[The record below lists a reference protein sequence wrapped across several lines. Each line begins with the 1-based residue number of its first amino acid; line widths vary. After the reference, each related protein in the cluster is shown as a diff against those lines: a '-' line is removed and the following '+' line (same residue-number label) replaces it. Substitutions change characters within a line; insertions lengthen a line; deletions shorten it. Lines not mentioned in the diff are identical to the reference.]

1 MPLVV
6 VGLNHKTAPIELLE
20 RLAIPDEDVPK
31 ALDALM
37 SYEHVLEG
45 AVLSTCNRIEVLGVV
60 ARFHGGA
67 QDMRNFLSELRHVA
81 PEDFA
86 DHLYTYHDEG
96 AARHLFRV
104 AAGIDSMVVGESE
117 ILGQVRRA
125 FARATE
131 QGTAGP
137 MLSHAL
143 RRALHVGR
151 RARVETAIGRNP
163 ASISSA
169 AVELARRG
177 APGGSLAGKNVL
189 VVGAG
194 KMGALA
200 LQVLGRAGVGDVVV
214 LSRSEASARR
224 AASSTAEDVAAGGLD
239 ELEDALAR
247 ADIVIC
253 STTAATPVLLPDLVA
268 AAVERRDRPGP
279 LTLIDIAVPRDV
291 DPSVAELD
299 GVVVHDIYDLRAVV
313 DAGVGSR
320 IAEISKVEELIA
332 HETERFAQE
341 ERARELAPVL
351 ATLVGRAEEI
361 RRAELD
367 RGLALVRGL
376 SEEDRRA
383 VEDMTRRIVAKL
395 LHTPLERAR
404 ALAGA
409 PQGPLY
415 MDAMRELF
423 ELDDAAS
430 P

>member
-1 MPLVV
+1 MALVV

-20 RLAIPDEDVPK
+20 GLAISEQDLPK
-31 ALDALM
+31 ALDALA

-60 ARFHGGA
+60 AKFHGGA
-67 QDMRNFLSELRHVA
+67 QDMRNFLAEFCHLA

-104 AAGIDSMVVGESE
+104 AAGIDSMIVGESE

-125 FARATE
+125 FGVALE
-131 QGTAGP
+131 QGTVGP
-137 MLSHAL
+137 TLSHAL
-143 RRALHVGR
+143 RRALHVGK
-151 RARVETAIGRNP
+151 RARAETAIGRNP

-177 APGGSLAGKNVL
+177 AVGGSLEGKRVL

-194 KMGALA
+194 KMGGLA
-200 LQVLGRAGVGDVVV
+200 LQALGRAGVGDVTV
-214 LSRSEASARR
+214 LSRTEASARR
-224 AASSTAEDVAAGGLD
+224 AATSAADGAATGALD
-239 ELEDALAR
+239 GLEDAIAD

-253 STTAATPVLLPDLVA
+253 STTASHPVLGRDLVLA
-268 AAVERRDRPGP
+268 ALARRPRGRP
-279 LTLIDIAVPRDV
+279 LTVIDIAVPRDV
-291 DPSVAELD
+291 DPAVAELD
-299 GVVVHDIYDLRAVV
+299 GVVLRDIYDLRAVV

-332 HETERFAQE
+332 HETERFAQWV
-341 ERARELAPVL
+341 RAQELAPAL

-361 RRAELD
+361 RRGELE
-367 RGLALVRGL
+367 RGRALLEGL
-376 SEEDRRA
+376 SEDQRRA

-415 MDAMRELF
+415 LDAMRELF
-423 ELDDAAS
+423 ELDDAS
-430 P
+430 TP